1 MPRERERESEQD
13 QEHEQEHE
21 QEQGSERASHHG
33 RTKPAPDVRD
43 LTAYIENRRRIL
55 QKLYDDHRRWEK
67 SLNAASVSSGVSVTW
82 FNHEGERRVMVING
96 SYMSVHWKVIR
107 SLILDLAE
115 CGPAGQEVLRQLA
128 VPKGR
133 PHA

>member
-1 MPRERERESEQD
+1 MPRERERERDQD
-13 QEHEQEHE
+13 QDQDREGESQA
-21 QEQGSERASHHG
+21 GHG
-33 RTKPAPDVRD
+33 RPAPDVRD
-43 LTAYIENRRRIL
+43 LPTYIESRHRIL

-67 SLNAASVSSGVSVTW
+67 SLNAARVSSGVSVTW

-96 SYMSVHWKVIR
+96 AFMSVHWKIIR

-115 CGPAGQEVLRQLA
+115 CGPAGQEILRQLA

>member
-1 MPRERERESEQD
+1 MAKEREREREQ
-13 QEHEQEHE
+13 E
-21 QEQGSERASHHG
+21 QEQEEKQEPQAKRG
-33 RTKPAPDVRD
+33 KPVPDVRD
-43 LTAYIENRRRIL
+43 LTAYIENRQRIL
-55 QKLYDDHRRWEK
+55 QKLYDDHRRWEH

-82 FNHEGERRVMVING
+82 FNTEGERRVVVING
-96 SYMSVHWKVIR
+96 SYMSVHWKIIR

-115 CGPAGQEVLRQLA
+115 CGPVGQEALRQLA

>member
-1 MPRERERESEQD
+1 MPRERERESDQD
-13 QEHEQEHE
+13 QEREQERE
-21 QEQGSERASHHG
+21 GDSQPG
-33 RTKPAPDVRD
+33 RSKPVPDVRD
-43 LTAYIENRRRIL
+43 LPDYIENRRRIL
-55 QKLYDDHRRWEK
+55 EKLYEDHRRWEK